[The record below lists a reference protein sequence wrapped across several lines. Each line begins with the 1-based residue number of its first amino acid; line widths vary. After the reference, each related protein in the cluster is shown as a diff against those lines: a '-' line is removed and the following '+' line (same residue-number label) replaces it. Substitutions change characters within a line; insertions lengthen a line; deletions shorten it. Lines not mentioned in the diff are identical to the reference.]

1 MNIKLIRVD
10 NRLVHGQTG
19 VSWSNALAIQ
29 AIVVIDDLTLSSIF
43 SRQLMTS
50 IAKHA
55 GVQIHFW
62 PIEGAYEQLKQ
73 FSASSFVLV
82 RDIDALM
89 RLAQQGLPACSI
101 NLGNLHYEKDKKPL
115 NKLVYL
121 SQTDMIQLRQ
131 LMHEGFQFHHQNVPG
146 TIIETITEK
155 DLD

>member
-19 VSWSNALAIQ
+19 VSWSNALDIQ
-29 AIVVIDDLTLSSIF
+29 AIVVIDDVTSSSIF

-55 GVQIHFW
+55 GVQIYFW
-62 PIEGAYEQLKQ
+62 PVEGAYDELKR
-73 FSASSFVLV
+73 FSMSCFVLV
-82 RDIDALM
+82 RDINSLIC
-89 RLAQQGLPACSI
+89 LFNQGLPSCII

-121 SQTDMIQLRQ
+121 SQTEIFQLRQ
-131 LMHEGFQFHHQNVPG
+131 LMQAGFQFYHQNVPG
-146 TIIETITEK
+146 SVIETITEK